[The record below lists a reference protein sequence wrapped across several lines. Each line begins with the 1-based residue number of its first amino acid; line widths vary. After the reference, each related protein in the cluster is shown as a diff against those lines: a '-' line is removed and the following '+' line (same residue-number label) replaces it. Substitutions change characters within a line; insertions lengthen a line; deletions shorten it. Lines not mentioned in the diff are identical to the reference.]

1 MKTIQCGVV
10 LGLWL
15 VLASCGG
22 STGGS
27 RESVGLPD
35 YPVPGGVSAPFAG
48 MVGNYMVVGG
58 GCNFPDVPAADG
70 GVKRFYSSLYAL
82 DMARPDS
89 GWQAL
94 PDLPQ
99 ALAYGAAAET
109 DEGLVCVGG
118 MDADSAVTRAFLIES
133 QPGPDSMAAW
143 GFRDLPPLPV
153 AIDNGAAASVDGVV
167 YVTGGNQSDGGRALY
182 ALDLD
187 TRVWTRLPDYPA
199 PNRVQPVLLAAG
211 GKLYLAGGFSYDP
224 STRTCTIPA
233 DMVPYDVAT
242 RQWGNPVPFPVAPDG
257 GRYAI
262 SGGSGVV
269 VGNCLLLTGGVD
281 YKIFKEAMEGRAPA
295 DYMKKPIEWYQ
306 FNNEVLL
313 YNTTRGDWS
322 VSPSV
327 EGLNRAGG
335 VLLLDDSLLI
345 MVCGEVKP
353 GVRSSQIGAF
363 ERCDTDGDTSVV
375 PAGKVYTSEQKE
387 QI

>member
-1 MKTIQCGVV
+1 
-10 LGLWL
+10 
-15 VLASCGG
+15 
-22 STGGS
+22 
-27 RESVGLPD
+27 
-35 YPVPGGVSAPFAG
+35 
-48 MVGNYMVVGG
+48 
-58 GCNFPDVPAADG
+58 
-70 GVKRFYSSLYAL
+70 
-82 DMARPDS
+82 
-89 GWQAL
+89 
-94 PDLPQ
+94 
-99 ALAYGAAAET
+99 
-109 DEGLVCVGG
+109 
-118 MDADSAVTRAFLIES
+118 
-133 QPGPDSMAAW
+133 MAAW

-353 GVRSSQIGAF
+353 GIRSSKIGIF
-363 ERCDTDGDTSVV
+363 EWRDTDGHPVVV
-375 PAGKVYTSEQKE
+375 PVRNR
-387 QI
+387 